1 MEQIVIKKQKSH
13 RIIIRLLVLLACFAC
28 FLLIALT
35 RDFRPVL
42 VMLVL
47 TLLPMIVML
56 YYFET
61 WSVVLHKNELQLR
74 SWGRLRSYTW
84 SDVAEVYSFRAATE
98 GPYVRIRFRDGKQFR
113 FRMEDENGFKAV
125 GVIMKHTSIVSK

>member
-1 MEQIVIKKQKSH
+1 MEQIVIKRQKSH

-42 VMLVL
+42 VMLAL

-56 YYFET
+56 YCFET

-84 SDVAEVYSFRAATE
+84 SDVAEVSSFRAATE